1 ISYLLTQGT
10 SPPAS
15 VIARSTTSVSAPGG
29 RSRNSKVTLGSLNQL
44 LAASFKDPKS
54 TYLSWYQRIG
64 LFLAVSTLC
73 RSSGKARRNV
83 LLPELFRPTR
93 TVIGRIGTRP
103 VSVRHR
109 RFFTPN
115 ASRVTRG
122 A

>member
-1 ISYLLTQGT
+1 MSNTGSPKPRLNPAGGLTWNWNVT
-10 SPPAS
+10 PDPPCPSP
-15 VIARSTTSVSAPGG
+15 
-29 RSRNSKVTLGSLNQL
+29 
-44 LAASFKDPKS
+44 AASLRDPKS

-93 TVIGRIGTRP
+93 TVMGRIGTSP

-115 ASRVTRG
+115 ASR
-122 A
+122 AHAAA